1 VGQWKKTQT
10 NSQSGGDII
19 MLRSLF
25 LALVCTVLSTSA
37 LAADNGLIKKKS
49 AHSVAVTLDRLE
61 KILKEKGIGIAV
73 RWNHS
78 AKAKSVGMEMRDTEI
93 LIFGNPKMGTP
104 LMISDQEIGID
115 LPLKALAYKDA
126 QGQVW
131 LVYNDP
137 VYLKARYGIKDKDP
151 VFEKMTGALNA
162 MTDKAAA
169 K

>member
-1 VGQWKKTQT
+1 
-10 NSQSGGDII
+10 

>member
-1 VGQWKKTQT
+1 
-10 NSQSGGDII
+10 

-93 LIFGNPKMGTP
+93 MIFGNPKMGTP

>member
-1 VGQWKKTQT
+1 
-10 NSQSGGDII
+10 
-19 MLRSLF
+19 MLRSILI
-25 LALVCTVLSTSA
+25 ALVCTVLSTSVM
-37 LAADNGLIKKKS
+37 AAGNGLIKKKS
-49 AHSVAVTLDRLE
+49 AHSVSVTLDRLE
-61 KILKEKGIGIAV
+61 KILKSKGIGIAV

-78 AKAKSVGMEMRDTEI
+78 AKAKAAGLELRDTEI

-115 LPLKALAYKDA
+115 LPMKALAYKDA
-126 QGQVW
+126 KGQVW

-137 VYLKARYGIKDKDP
+137 AYLKARYGIKDRDP
-151 VFEKMTGALNA
+151 IFEKMTGALKA